1 MRRYR
6 QAFGRWPNVVAPR
19 RFSEKMLYKKL
30 YDRRPV
36 MAVWTDKL
44 AVRDYVRDRLGT
56 DRHLIPLLGV
66 YDTADAVVDAL
77 PNLPPSFV
85 LKASHG
91 SGWVNVFRRDTP
103 RSAGDIHAMAADW
116 LGRDY
121 ATISDEWGYRDLAR
135 RVIAELFLENGGR
148 IASDYK
154 FLCFNGVPR
163 LVMAT
168 QDRFSAFKAS
178 TFDLDW
184 HEVDLRQWRYP
195 PVVDL
200 TRPETFDEMV
210 DMARRLSAETD
221 FVRVDLYEAGGRV
234 YFGELTSYHFGGLIG
249 FDPPH
254 WDVELGRWWRVPQ
267 RYR

>member
-30 YDRRPV
+30 YDQRPI

-44 AVRDYVRDRLGT
+44 AVRDHVRDRLGT

-66 YDTADAVVDAL
+66 YQTADEVAAAAGHL
-77 PNLPPSFV
+77 PGSFV

-91 SGWVNVFRRDTP
+91 SGWVKVFRPGTP
-103 RSAGDIHAMAADW
+103 RAADDLRALAAEW
-116 LGRDY
+116 LGGDY
-121 ATISDEWGYRDLAR
+121 ATISNEWAYRGLSR
-135 RVIAELFLENGGR
+135 RVMAEQFLENGGR

-184 HEVDLRQWRYP
+184 REVSLRQWHHP
-195 PVVDL
+195 PVIDL
-200 TRPETFDEMV
+200 PRPSTFDEMA
-210 DMARRLSAETD
+210 DIARRLSAETD

-234 YFGELTSYHFGGLIG
+234 YFGELTSYHFGGLVG
-249 FDPPH
+249 FEPPH
-254 WDVELGRWWRVPQ
+254 WDRDLGRWWRVPR